1 MPVTIAIDER
11 IYSQLSEIVEPQNQP
26 LEEEILKALKE
37 YIEKRREYL
46 NDPFFKIGA
55 SGNSDIT
62 DGSVN
67 HDKYLYGD
75 QP

>member
-1 MPVTIAIDER
+1 MPVTIAIDDR
-11 IYSQLSEIVEPQNQP
+11 IYNQLSEIVKTQSQT

-37 YIEKRREYL
+37 HIEKRNKYL
-46 NDPFFKIGA
+46 NDSFFKIGA

-75 QP
+75 RL